1 MNQLRPRTKG
11 ARGLSSLSTASKV
24 NVAAMA
30 TAIVGIVLQIAAG
43 VDYPTVPP
51 GPIILAAA
59 ASLVVFTRGRW
70 ASLVG
75 LIVPVFLTVGG
86 TIAFLVSDDMALR
99 HPDEAAAFAATAL
112 QMIAVAVAS
121 VAGLQAFRQQRD

>member
-59 ASLVVFTRGRW
+59 AGLVVFTRGRW